1 MSSRDQLIAS
11 LVDDLTIKK
20 NRWPVVWVA
29 TVWWLLSWLYV
40 VTATWL
46 MGPIR
51 VLHEQY
57 ALAPYLSDVHAHQFH
72 FESLIGL
79 AASLFITIIAWYG
92 STPAALTKRAI
103 CIAFVFLTAWLA
115 FYVVGFFDPA
125 IEPSMV
131 GKREHC
137 YFEAFLYSMPPTLVA
152 CFYMLRRY
160 PINKIKTG
168 FLIGLASGVMP
179 ALFMQFAC
187 MYEPMHIFTY
197 HIVPALFAGLLGAF
211 ILYVGG
217 LIKKQ

>member
-11 LVDDLTIKK
+11 LVDDLKVK
-20 NRWPVVWVA
+20 RNRLPVVWVA
-29 TVWWLLSWLYV
+29 ISWWLLSWLYV
-40 VTATWL
+40 VVATWL

-51 VLHEQY
+51 ALHEQY
-57 ALAPYLSDVHAHQFH
+57 AFAPYVNNVHTHQFH

-79 AASLFITIIAWYG
+79 VASLLIAIVAWYG
-92 STPAALTKRAI
+92 STPAALTKRAVY
-103 CIAFVFLTAWLA
+103 IAFAFVAVWLA
-115 FYVVGFFDPA
+115 FYVVGFFEPA
-125 IEPSMV
+125 LEPSMI

-137 YFEAFLYSMPPTLVA
+137 YFEAFLYSMPPTLLA

-168 FLIGLASGVMP
+168 FLIGLAGGMMP

-187 MYEPMHIFTY
+187 MYEPGHIFTH
-197 HIVPALFAGLLGAF
+197 HIIPALFTGFIGAF

-217 LIKKQ
+217 LIKKR